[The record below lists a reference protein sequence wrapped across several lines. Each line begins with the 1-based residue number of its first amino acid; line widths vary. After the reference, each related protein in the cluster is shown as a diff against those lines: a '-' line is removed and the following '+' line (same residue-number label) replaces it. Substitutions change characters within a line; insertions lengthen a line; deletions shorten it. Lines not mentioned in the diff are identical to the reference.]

1 MKMLEKRVYERHEMA
16 ELLGTNDRQRIRR
29 KLDGYGVFYLVEG
42 RGDHFTINVKNIADP
57 FKVFCILDLEF
68 SAQTDFKKV
77 RNFYWAF
84 FNDTEFMAM
93 PDEVKERRMGDAG
106 RPLTRQTIAT
116 YTRKLVQKEYIY
128 PYTSNFIYYFAC
140 DGKQTLTDEE
150 TYKQAWREY
159 WIHKDLG
166 CSSGEAI
173 SMMFNKY
180 GGYAR
185 KQPIP
190 EQNAFYTAE
199 LDYLQGLIG
208 RSLEDEIKQ

>member
-1 MKMLEKRVYERHEMA
+1 MLELRKYPKAELSALFGTRDTQGLKRKLERYGIVYEEA
-16 ELLGTNDRQRIRR
+16 
-29 KLDGYGVFYLVEG
+29 G
-42 RGDHFTINVKNIADP
+42 RGNTMTFDIKEITDP
-57 FKVFCILDLEF
+57 FKIFCITELDF
-68 SAQTDFKKV
+68 DGGTDFKKV
-77 RNFYWAF
+77 RNFYYYF
-84 FNDTEFMAM
+84 FNDEEFMAM

-106 RPLTRQTIAT
+106 HPLTRQTIAT

-166 CSSGEAI
+166 CSSREAI
-173 SMMFNKY
+173 SMMFHDY

-185 KQPIP
+185 KQPVP
-190 EQNAFYTAE
+190 TENVFYKEE
-199 LDYLQGLIG
+199 LDFLQDLIG
-208 RSLEDEIKQ
+208 RSLEDEVK